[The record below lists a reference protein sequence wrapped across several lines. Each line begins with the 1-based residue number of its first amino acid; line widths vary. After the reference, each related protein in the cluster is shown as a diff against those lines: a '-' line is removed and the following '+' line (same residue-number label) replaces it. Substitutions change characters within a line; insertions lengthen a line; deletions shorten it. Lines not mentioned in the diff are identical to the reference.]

1 MLRDD
6 QPDTSERQQT
16 PETAEFQQHPSP
28 RGDRP
33 LERADDGNRGDSA
46 PELPPAAPGGLWLRP
61 VNGATPASRR
71 TDNAVSPPAQGPGA
85 GEPGGLALIP
95 ESFFLAIMEAI
106 EAREPFAKGRA
117 RNVARYAGAL
127 AEALLPAEEVNI
139 LRIGA
144 LLSDIGMLSVS
155 EAILQKTDTLT
166 PEEQQTVRMH
176 PIFGAE
182 ILMNVPQLK
191 AIVPLVLHH
200 HEDYNGNG
208 YPYGL
213 SGDWIPYGARIIR
226 VVDAYDALTT
236 LRPYRAAYSPA
247 EALNILSTGA
257 GVQFDPRIVTAFRLI
272 LRRGPIQDDVLDRWS
287 DLRNA
292 ARLKPGPGTAAGR

>member
-1 MLRDD
+1 MPRVDD
-6 QPDTSERQQT
+6 QPDASERQQT
-16 PETAEFQQHPSP
+16 AETVEFQRPHSP
-28 RGDRP
+28 RGERP
-33 LERADDGNRGDSA
+33 LGRADDGNQADGALD
-46 PELPPAAPGGLWLRP
+46 LPPAVPGGLWLR
-61 VNGATPASRR
+61 R
-71 TDNAVSPPAQGPGA
+71 TGNAVSPPAPGPA
-85 GEPGGLALIP
+85 TSEHAGLALIP
-95 ESFFLAIMEAI
+95 ESFFLAIMEAV

-117 RNVARYAGAL
+117 RNVARYAAAL
-127 AEALLPAEEVNI
+127 AEALLPAEEVNAT
-139 LRIGA
+139 RIGA
-144 LLSDIGMLSVS
+144 LLSDIGMLSVA

-176 PIFGAE
+176 PVFGAE

-191 AIVPLVLHH
+191 SIVPLVLHH
-200 HEDYNGNG
+200 HEDYNGGG

-213 SGDWIPYGARIIR
+213 SGEWIPYGARIIR
-226 VVDAYDALTT
+226 VVDAYDALTS

-257 GVQFDPRIVTAFRLI
+257 EVQFDPRIVTAFRLI

-292 ARLKPGPGTAAGR
+292 ARVKPGPGVVAGR